1 MDRRVGEHLPDQA
14 YLADRGAVEEW
25 STPPARTERRMA
37 GSETHLTAYITSPGK
52 ASTKASVAAVTAA
65 GRRQC
70 IGSSGRCGKRA
81 RSLNRRAGGSTSE
94 EATSKPAMERG
105 THGRTGAQSV
115 QWAVEI
121 FAGSDALEQ
130 RSPAARDQREE
141 MPAQRNST
149 AGDELSGTAVLR
161 IAADRSANIG
171 DSLDDHRPTGRLD
184 RKGRTRYVVA
194 VLQRSGA
201 RGTCVSASPEG
212 DAGDAI

>member
-1 MDRRVGEHLPDQA
+1 
-14 YLADRGAVEEW
+14 
-25 STPPARTERRMA
+25 
-37 GSETHLTAYITSPGK
+37 
-52 ASTKASVAAVTAA
+52 
-65 GRRQC
+65 
-70 IGSSGRCGKRA
+70 
-81 RSLNRRAGGSTSE
+81 
-94 EATSKPAMERG
+94 
-105 THGRTGAQSV
+105 
-115 QWAVEI
+115 
-121 FAGSDALEQ
+121 
-130 RSPAARDQREE
+130 

-149 AGDELSGTAVLR
+149 AGDELSRDREVLR